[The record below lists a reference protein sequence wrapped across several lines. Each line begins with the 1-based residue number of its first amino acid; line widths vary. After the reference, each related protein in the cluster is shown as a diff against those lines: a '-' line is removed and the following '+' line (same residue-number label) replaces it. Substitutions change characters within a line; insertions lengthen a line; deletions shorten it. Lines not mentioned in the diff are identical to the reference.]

1 MPAAQILIFG
11 YAVRTD
17 LTNAG
22 IAVLDN
28 ARDEVS
34 AEITHKLEASEFF
47 EIKYNLQSYDEIDP
61 AFKKGKIKAV
71 IIFPA
76 DIGRLHSPVKAMP
89 PSASSPTARSRTPPA
104 W

>member
-1 MPAAQILIFG
+1 MRRFMAFVTKEFLHIFRDYRTLIILFGIPAAQILIFG

-34 AEITHKLEASEFF
+34 TELTLKLEASEFF
-47 EIKYNLQSYDEIDP
+47 NIRYHLRSFWCQ
-61 AFKKGKIKAV
+61 
-71 IIFPA
+71 A
-76 DIGRLHSPVKAMP
+76 D
-89 PSASSPTARSRTPPA
+89 TQQ
-104 W
+104 